1 MRKTNNNLI
10 NFLICILSL
19 FIIFS
24 CSSDNPK
31 GILDEEKMT
40 EVLQEVM
47 LLENYYQSKYG
58 SPSVYKSALDSSVE
72 IVFKKHQTNKFQFS
86 KSFDFYAQNP
96 ALFQKIQFK
105 IIESFNS
112 KNL

>member
-1 MRKTNNNLI
+1 MKVLVALLLTLG
-10 NFLICILSL
+10 L
-19 FIIFS
+19 FS
-24 CSSDNPK
+24 CSSKGPK

-58 SPSVYKSALDSSVE
+58 SPSDYKAALDSSVE
-72 IVFKKHQTNKFQFS
+72 IVFKKHQTNKIQFS

-96 ALFQKIQFK
+96 ELFQKIQAK
-105 IIESFNS
+105 IIENLNS
-112 KNL
+112 KHL

>member
-1 MRKTNNNLI
+1 MKVLVALLLT
-10 NFLICILSL
+10 LSL
-19 FIIFS
+19 FS
-24 CSSDNPK
+24 CSSNNPK

-58 SPSVYKSALDSSVE
+58 SPSVYKAALDSSVE
-72 IVFKKHQTNKFQFS
+72 IVFKKHQTNKIQFS

-96 ALFQKIQFK
+96 ELFQKIQAK
-105 IIESFNS
+105 IIENLNS
-112 KNL
+112 KHL

>member
-1 MRKTNNNLI
+1 MK
-10 NFLICILSL
+10 ILVAL
-19 FIIFS
+19 LLTLGVFS
-24 CSSDNPK
+24 CSTNKNPD

-72 IVFKKHQTNKFQFS
+72 IVFKKHQTTKFQFS

-96 ALFQKIQFK
+96 ELFQKIQFK
-105 IIESFNS
+105 IIESLNS

>member
-1 MRKTNNNLI
+1 MKVLVALLLT
-10 NFLICILSL
+10 LSL
-19 FIIFS
+19 VS
-24 CSSDNPK
+24 CSSNNPK

-58 SPSVYKSALDSSVE
+58 SPSVYKAALDSSVE
-72 IVFKKHQTNKFQFS
+72 IVFKKHQTNKIQFS

-96 ALFQKIQFK
+96 ELFQKIQAK
-105 IIESFNS
+105 IIENLNS
-112 KNL
+112 KHL

>member
-1 MRKTNNNLI
+1 MKVLI
-10 NFLICILSL
+10 ALLLTLCL
-19 FIIFS
+19 FS
-24 CSSDNPK
+24 CSSNNPK

-58 SPSVYKSALDSSVE
+58 SPSVYKAALDSSVE
-72 IVFKKHQTNKFQFS
+72 IVFKKHQTNKIQFS

-96 ALFQKIQFK
+96 ELFKKIQAK
-105 IIESFNS
+105 IIENLNS
-112 KNL
+112 KHL

>member
-1 MRKTNNNLI
+1 MKVLVALLLTLG
-10 NFLICILSL
+10 L
-19 FIIFS
+19 FS
-24 CSSDNPK
+24 CTSNNHK

-58 SPSVYKSALDSSVE
+58 SPSVYKAALDSSVE
-72 IVFKKHQTNKFQFS
+72 IVFKKHQINKIQFS

-96 ALFQKIQFK
+96 ELFQKIQAK
-105 IIESFNS
+105 IIENLNS
-112 KNL
+112 KHL

>member
-1 MRKTNNNLI
+1 MKVLVALLLTLG
-10 NFLICILSL
+10 L
-19 FIIFS
+19 FS
-24 CSSDNPK
+24 CSSNNSKD
-31 GILDEEKMT
+31 ILNEEKMT
-40 EVLQEVM
+40 VVLQEVM

-58 SPSVYKSALDSSVE
+58 SPSVFKSALDSSVE

-96 ALFQKIQFK
+96 AVFQKIQLK
-105 IIESFNS
+105 IIESLNS

>member
-1 MRKTNNNLI
+1 MKVLVALLLTLG
-10 NFLICILSL
+10 L
-19 FIIFS
+19 FS
-24 CSSDNPK
+24 CSSNSPK

-58 SPSVYKSALDSSVE
+58 SPSVYKAALDSSVE
-72 IVFKKHQTNKFQFS
+72 VVFKKHETNKLQFS

-96 ALFQKIQFK
+96 ELIKRIQSN
-105 IIESFNS
+105 IIEKLNS
-112 KNL
+112 KHL